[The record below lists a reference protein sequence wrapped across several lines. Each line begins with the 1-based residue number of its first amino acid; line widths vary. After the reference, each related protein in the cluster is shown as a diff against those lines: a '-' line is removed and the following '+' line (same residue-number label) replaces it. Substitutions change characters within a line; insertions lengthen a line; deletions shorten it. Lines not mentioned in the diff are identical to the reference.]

1 MVVKP
6 NGKTEH
12 NDDAHDDLV
21 FSYLWA
27 LYVFYYGEDLVNR
40 FHLLKTEIQ
49 TDDNYNETSYELE
62 EDLEDEIKLD
72 SMQFGGAYDTEFAQ
86 SVNEQLGYLS
96 SGNTLSME
104 DLNQQIL
111 DSDKEFIN
119 RLLMT
124 DFGREVYAKHNHL
137 DKGELDKVSNSFETN
152 IVGDLNKILYNE
164 ESNKVTSNGTNVV
177 GNLADMFAMIG
188 DD

>member
-1 MVVKP
+1 
-6 NGKTEH
+6 
-12 NDDAHDDLV
+12 
-21 FSYLWA
+21 
-27 LYVFYYGEDLVNR
+27 
-40 FHLLKTEIQ
+40 
-49 TDDNYNETSYELE
+49 
-62 EDLEDEIKLD
+62 
-72 SMQFGGAYDTEFAQ
+72 MQFGGAYDTEFAQ

-104 DLNQQIL
+104 DLNQKIL

-124 DFGREVYAKHNHL
+124 DFGREVYAKHNNL
-137 DKGELDKVSNSFETN
+137 DKGELDKVANSFETN
-152 IVGDLNKILYNE
+152 IISDLNKILYND
-164 ESNKVTSNGTNVV
+164 ESSTVTSNGTKVV